1 MERRPVK
8 PTETRVE
15 FRADNALAEFEESLT
30 VKLGEVGLPVE
41 NVYVCLHERAIVYN
55 GIENILTKLNCATRK
70 KSLYLSKMIAA
81 SGVGLFDA
89 ALNYLWNEVVTS
101 LRERVSQFDL
111 QYFFE
116 VATSNQDSRKHLKS
130 ERDLARID
138 DASLLEGARK
148 IGLLDQTGYKRLD
161 HIRYM
166 RNFASAAHP
175 NQVEVNGHDL
185 LAWTRTCIE
194 EVLNSKKDK
203 IVAET
208 GKLLANIKKSRL
220 TKDEVESAAAFFGN
234 LPQERADSLAKGLF
248 GLYVADGR
256 TENVADN
263 VRMLWPKLWPEVS
276 EDLRR
281 GFGVRHARLKASA
294 DTDAA
299 DAARE
304 LIDLVDGS
312 QYLNEEIRV
321 VEIDKALDHL
331 LSTHKGYDNFYRE
344 PSAAEALQ
352 KLVGEAGEI
361 PELVRSRYVEVL
373 VRVFLG
379 NGYGVSTG
387 ALPFYQTMIEQLDP
401 KAASSALRSFTVPE
415 TQAQLGTSVGDQ
427 QWRELLDMLSP
438 KFVSKSDTQLL
449 ACVKDFTGPRDK
461 MHLDSEIKRLLDEH
475 EAG

>member
-194 EVLNSKKDK
+194 EVLNSKRERRG
-203 IVAET
+203 VFWEPSSGAC
-208 GKLLANIKKSRL
+208 RL
-220 TKDEVESAAAFFGN
+220 
-234 LPQERADSLAKGLF
+234 PCERA
-248 GLYVADGR
+248 
-256 TENVADN
+256 
-263 VRMLWPKLWPEVS
+263 LWAIC
-276 EDLRR
+276 
-281 GFGVRHARLKASA
+281 G
-294 DTDAA
+294 
-299 DAARE
+299 
-304 LIDLVDGS
+304 
-312 QYLNEEIRV
+312 
-321 VEIDKALDHL
+321 
-331 LSTHKGYDNFYRE
+331 
-344 PSAAEALQ
+344 
-352 KLVGEAGEI
+352 
-361 PELVRSRYVEVL
+361 
-373 VRVFLG
+373 
-379 NGYGVSTG
+379 
-387 ALPFYQTMIEQLDP
+387 
-401 KAASSALRSFTVPE
+401 
-415 TQAQLGTSVGDQ
+415 
-427 QWRELLDMLSP
+427 
-438 KFVSKSDTQLL
+438 
-449 ACVKDFTGPRDK
+449 
-461 MHLDSEIKRLLDEH
+461 
-475 EAG
+475 